1 MARAYGSSAHL
12 LMKRETVYGQA
23 ATGNYIRMPFNRCN
37 LGSEQGLIDDP
48 VLGPGRDP
56 LAPLQDVINDEGDI
70 VVPVDP
76 RYLGSWLTGLFGDPD
91 TTDNLD
97 GSWDHEFASG
107 DEDLPSY
114 TIEVGMPRVPA
125 FFLHASVKLNSI
137 VLEFT
142 RSGPAAA
149 TINAIAQGETR
160 FGTTQGGTPTSLTF
174 SRISQFHGSI
184 KRAGSPVGNL
194 TGGAVTYSNNLEKI
208 ETIRDD
214 GLIEGADPTIAA
226 LTGQIDVRF
235 ADGILGRHVTAMSP
249 GRCSTWTCATMAAMP
264 GRRISNWSIARRRS
278 ASHASGVCARCSSGM
293 RRTRWTMPSGGAT
306 TSSSHGGATAI
317 RSSIIPSGCSSFGAM
332 GVSEHGRLPDRW
344 PVGPGEYSPPRMTAQ
359 LSTPV
364 PVLR

>member
-12 LMKRETVYGQA
+12 LMKRETGYGQA

-48 VLGPGRDP
+48 ALGQGRDP
-56 LAPLQDVINDEGDI
+56 LAPLQGVITDDGDI

-76 RYLGSWLTGLFGDPD
+76 RYLGVWLTGLFGDPD

-107 DEDLPSY
+107 ADDLPSH
-114 TIEVGMPRVPA
+114 TIEVGMPKVPA
-125 FFLHASVKLNSI
+125 FFRRAGVKLNSI
-137 VLEFT
+137 ALEFT

-149 TINAIAQGETR
+149 TIGAIAQGETR

-174 SRISQFHGSI
+174 SRISQFQGSI

-194 TGGAVTYSNNLEKI
+194 TDGSVMYSNNLEKI

-226 LTGQIDVRF
+226 LTGRIDVRF
-235 ADGILGRHVTAMSP
+235 ADTRHAGGSRV
-249 GRCSTWTCATMAAMP
+249 RL
-264 GRRISNWSIARRRS
+264 
-278 ASHASGVCARCSSGM
+278 HA
-293 RRTRWTMPSGGAT
+293 
-306 TSSSHGGATAI
+306 
-317 RSSIIPSGCSSFGAM
+317 
-332 GVSEHGRLPDRW
+332 L
-344 PVGPGEYSPPRMTAQ
+344 GPGEARAHRARGLPAQAQAGGRGPRRR
-359 LSTPV
+359 PGE
-364 PVLR
+364 LRLPRRKKHRSRADAHGYAHQRSR